1 MAQRVTTQF
10 YSDLSGA
17 EIPRDGAT
25 LRFSLD
31 GTSYEI
37 DLTTDE
43 QQELRETLAPYVQA
57 ARRLGRVAA
66 RPSPP
71 SRSSD
76 VAIPRNIREWATAN
90 GFEVPARGRIPAPVR
105 EAYESARR

>member
-1 MAQRVTTQF
+1 MAQRVVTQF
-10 YSDLSGA
+10 YSDLSGT

-25 LRFSLD
+25 LRFALD

-43 QQELRETLAPYVQA
+43 QQELRKTLAPYVHA
-57 ARRLGRVAA
+57 ARHLERVT
-66 RPSPP
+66 
-71 SRSSD
+71 SRRSRTASSSD
-76 VAIPRNIREWATAN
+76 VVTPRNIREWAAAN